1 MINYFWEKLDLFFL
15 IKLHIHFP
23 STSVKCKHETSFSTR
38 ASMKNSPRYKDN
50 AQSSLPSP
58 SSISSPTRHV
68 TSMSERTTF
77 FQTDASSFKQV
88 VQMLTGSSKK
98 PNPNNKPK
106 PRYSIP
112 PVKASPSKKLS
123 SSSSDFRLYERRN
136 SKKHLKIHPVHSG
149 LPEKLSPSILDFPS
163 LVLSPDTPLIP
174 VPFIQ
179 TGSLNK
185 SPSSDAEER
194 AMKEKGFYLHPSP
207 STTPRVLE
215 PRLLPLFPLTSPR
228 VSDSV
233 AASTTP

>member
-1 MINYFWEKLDLFFL
+1 
-15 IKLHIHFP
+15 
-23 STSVKCKHETSFSTR
+23 
-38 ASMKNSPRYKDN
+38 MKNSPRYKDN

-123 SSSSDFRLYERRN
+123 SSSSGFRLYERRN
-136 SKKHLKIHPVHSG
+136 SKKPLKIHPDPGLSFSG
-149 LPEKLSPSILDFPS
+149 S
-163 LVLSPDTPLIP
+163 SPDTPLIL

-233 AASTTP
+233 AASTTL

>member
-1 MINYFWEKLDLFFL
+1 
-15 IKLHIHFP
+15 
-23 STSVKCKHETSFSTR
+23 
-38 ASMKNSPRYKDN
+38 MKNSPRYKDN

-58 SSISSPTRHV
+58 SSIISLTRPV

-88 VQMLTGSSKK
+88 VQMLTGSSR
-98 PNPNNKPK
+98 NPNRNHKPK
-106 PRYSIP
+106 PRYLIP
-112 PVKASPSKKLS
+112 PVKAFPSKKQPS
-123 SSSSDFRLYERRN
+123 SSSGFRLYERRN
-136 SKKHLKIHPVHSG
+136 SKKHPKIHPVHSG

-163 LVLSPDTPLIP
+163 LVLSPDTPFIP
-174 VPFIQ
+174 VPFIR

-194 AMKEKGFYLHPSP
+194 AMKEKGFYFHPSP
-207 STTPRVLE
+207 STTPMVLE

-233 AASTTP
+233 SASTTPGT

>member
-1 MINYFWEKLDLFFL
+1 
-15 IKLHIHFP
+15 
-23 STSVKCKHETSFSTR
+23 
-38 ASMKNSPRYKDN
+38 MKSSPRYKDN

-58 SSISSPTRHV
+58 TSITSLTRPV
-68 TSMSERTTF
+68 TSMSEPTTF

-98 PNPNNKPK
+98 PNPTHKPEQ
-106 PRYSIP
+106 RYSIP
-112 PVKASPSKKLS
+112 LVKAVPNKKQS
-123 SSSSDFRLYERRN
+123 SSSLGFRLYERRN

-149 LPEKLSPSILDFPS
+149 LPENLSPSILDFPS
-163 LVLSPDTPLIP
+163 LVLSPDTPLIR
-174 VPFIQ
+174 VPFYR
-179 TGSLNK
+179 TGSLSK

-194 AMKEKGFYLHPSP
+194 AMKEKGFYFHPSP

-233 AASTTP
+233 SASTTPGT

>member
-1 MINYFWEKLDLFFL
+1 
-15 IKLHIHFP
+15 
-23 STSVKCKHETSFSTR
+23 
-38 ASMKNSPRYKDN
+38 MKNSPRYKDN

-123 SSSSDFRLYERRN
+123 SSSSGFRLYERRN
-136 SKKHLKIHPVHSG
+136 SKKPLKIHPVHSG
-149 LPEKLSPSILDFPS
+149 LPEKLSPRILDFPS
-163 LVLSPDTPLIP
+163 LVPALTLLSY
-174 VPFIQ
+174 
-179 TGSLNK
+179 S
-185 SPSSDAEER
+185 
-194 AMKEKGFYLHPSP
+194 Y
-207 STTPRVLE
+207 
-215 PRLLPLFPLTSPR
+215 RLFKPGL
-228 VSDSV
+228 
-233 AASTTP
+233 